1 MTKIT
6 DPIFVL
12 SLKLMQDLLVILTRF
27 SKIFQ
32 QDNSKIQDYYNT
44 AKKLVYVLD
53 NISIKRVPDTVT
65 LDALPNYC
73 TT

>member
-6 DPIFVL
+6 DSIFVL